1 MYEVLQRESVN
12 TPEEESE
19 VAIRKLQIREI
30 MKTIP
35 GFVQRIAG
43 KSLPF
48 EVRPHKLSGILFV
61 V

>member
-1 MYEVLQRESVN
+1 MYENLLRESAN
-12 TPEEESE
+12 SADEQADAS
-19 VAIRKLQIREI
+19 IRKLQVREI

-48 EVRPHKLSGILFV
+48 EVRLAHNGCVSGPC
-61 V
+61 